1 MDFST
6 DQLGEDDMNPKI
18 SIIIPVYNGENYLK
32 EAIDS
37 ALAQTYDNYEIIVI
51 NDGSVD
57 HTEEIALSYGKKLRY
72 LKKENGGVASA
83 LNLGIKKM
91 DGEYFSW
98 LSHDD
103 VYYPE
108 KLQVQIEHLRK
119 AGNMTL
125 PVYGNWDIFYME
137 DKNIEKRPVDFRYHE
152 KQMCNGVVPV
162 VYGLVNG
169 CNMLIHRCHFDRVGL
184 FNEALL
190 TAQDYD
196 MWFRIFRDRTLLYI
210 NEPLIKYRVH
220 KTQGSN
226 VIEDYEKNCQDFQI
240 KMIQDLNKG
249 EVESLFGGYYKFYF
263 DMLMMAKNN
272 HWKDVYKKVWKLF
285 LDEKGIV
292 KEQLQFLKGK
302 RLVLFCAG
310 RNGKRLKRELYLR
323 GIDIYSFCD
332 SDQEKWYTQIEDVKC
347 IPPDELRTD
356 DIILVTKDEPSDIIL
371 ELKRRRFKNL
381 YTYEEIANLVFE
393 SIPLKERVLSYF
405 NSEILD

>member
-1 MDFST
+1 
-6 DQLGEDDMNPKI
+6 MNPKI